1 VRSLLKAKGL
11 PGWLWGEAVATT
23 LLNHLPTKSV
33 SSKVP
38 FEAWFGKKSSV
49 QHLRTFGCVVHVKN
63 TPLNLKKLEDRKRL
77 MIFIGYEPG
86 SKADRAYKP
95 VSGKVHVTRDVVF
108 DEQA

>member
-1 VRSLLKAKGL
+1 
-11 PGWLWGEAVATT
+11 VATT
-23 LLNHLPTKSV
+23 LLNLLPTKSV
-33 SSKVP
+33 SGKVP